1 MSCCVFQPTRPR
13 RARPADGR
21 ASDSAL
27 VSTHAPTQG
36 ATLSSSIVILYSCFN
51 PRAHAGRDRGSEFKR
66 LGVQFQPTR
75 PRRARLRTGRLEHLR
90 TKFQPTRPRRARRTL
105 LRISCRSSSFNPR
118 AHAGRDVAIGDINTV
133 KQVSTHAPTQ
143 GATRGSVFKR
153 LGVQFQPTRPR
164 RARPC

>member
-90 TKFQPTRPRRARRTL
+90 TKFQPTRPRRAR
-105 LRISCRSSSFNPR
+105 PHGQAR
-118 AHAGRDVAIGDINTV
+118 APAY
-133 KQVSTHAPTQ
+133 KVSTHAPTQ
-143 GATRGSVFKR
+143 GATHTATDFVPF
-153 LGVQFQPTRPR
+153 VEFQPTRPR
-164 RARPC
+164 RARRRHWGYKYG